1 MLKRFGR
8 KKGAFYSLHW
18 WFENSIVSMTL
29 WLKSLSSHSNIYITK
44 PSKAKCILCLG

>member
-29 WLKSLSSHSNIYITK
+29 WLKSLSSQSKAYITK
-44 PSKAKCILCLG
+44 AKTCILCLG